1 MSPDGSVYVADSGN
15 NRIQKFSVELVDPIR
30 TKPVL
35 VDEWGTEGDGPGEF
49 KYPHGI
55 SVDIDGNVYVADTGN
70 SRIQIFNSAG
80 AFLGSP
86 DPSYARFDY
95 PSDISAGSLFSNTL
109 FVADP
114 HSHLIMEFVQ
124 DGSQFITQW
133 GTEGAGEGQF
143 NGPRGVAGGPN
154 GTVYVAD
161 TLNNRI
167 QKFSGQWEAKR
178 TFISQWGTEGSGEG
192 EFKQPN
198 GVAVALDGSVYV
210 SDSNNSRIQ
219 KFTGDGVFVSQWGTE
234 GSGNEGQIDYP
245 SGITVSSD
253 GSVYVADAHSH
264 LIQKFTADGVFVNQW
279 GTEGAGYGEFNG
291 PRDVAVAIDGSI
303 YVADTNN
310 HRIQKFI
317 ESAAGPRP
325 TPPSADTKIAFA
337 SSRNDVSDS
346 NNDPDVYIMNADGS
360 EQTRLTN
367 SDGWNSYPALSPD
380 GSKIAFIS
388 TRDGNPEIYIMNVDG
403 SGQTR
408 LTTND
413 RFERTPAWSPDGA
426 QIAFVSGPDDNNND
440 IYFMNA
446 DGSGLTRL
454 TTNDRFEN
462 WLSWSPDGSQM
473 AFHALESGS
482 SAYGIY
488 IINADGSGETR
499 ITADN
504 QINRWPSWS
513 TASVSIP
520 VPTPQPTPVPGPTPT
535 PVPGATPTP
544 VVPTPTPMPTP
555 TPIPP
560 TPTPIPPTP
569 TPMPAVDR
577 QILVNEEVTGT
588 ISVSGAFEPWLLE
601 LAEDTV
607 VDIYMYSETG
617 AIDTHVHLNEEGS
630 ANPNRPGL
638 WNNDDNNAAVLA
650 AASSEV
656 LTGPVGGRY
665 NSAITQVRLSGGS
678 TYSVVPRTYRNS
690 GTGDYHLKVV
700 GPEAVETPEP
710 VPQVERAILIDEGVS
725 GTISAARE
733 FYPWLLTVDEDTI
746 VDIFMWTETGA
757 FDTVLYLYEGDSAS
771 ASTPPLK
778 SNDDNNAAVV
788 SGVSSGILTGPVGGR
803 YNSAIMQ
810 VELSG
815 GSTYSVVPRSYR
827 DSATGDYRLK
837 VVGPKEEEA
846 PAPQEERDIP
856 TNESV
861 SGTIS
866 AQGEFYPWF
875 LTVDEDM
882 LVDIYMWTETG
893 AFDTVLYI
901 YEGDSA
907 NAGTPPLKRNDDNN
921 SAVTRAAY
929 LGVLTEPVGGR
940 YNSAIMQVELS
951 GGSTYSVVPRS
962 YRDGSTGD
970 YHLKVVSPTPAPA
983 PTPTAGVRDVQLEYA
998 QLESFTISTGTTV
1011 RWTNTESLVH
1021 NVESSRRLSPETVFA
1036 SPALELDDTFTYTFD
1051 SPGTFEYGCTIPYHG
1066 IMTGVITVE

>member
-1 MSPDGSVYVADSGN
+1 
-15 NRIQKFSVELVDPIR
+15 
-30 TKPVL
+30 
-35 VDEWGTEGDGPGEF
+35 
-49 KYPHGI
+49 
-55 SVDIDGNVYVADTGN
+55 
-70 SRIQIFNSAG
+70 
-80 AFLGSP
+80 
-86 DPSYARFDY
+86 
-95 PSDISAGSLFSNTL
+95 
-109 FVADP
+109 
-114 HSHLIMEFVQ
+114 
-124 DGSQFITQW
+124 
-133 GTEGAGEGQF
+133 
-143 NGPRGVAGGPN
+143 
-154 GTVYVAD
+154 
-161 TLNNRI
+161 
-167 QKFSGQWEAKR
+167 
-178 TFISQWGTEGSGEG
+178 
-192 EFKQPN
+192 
-198 GVAVALDGSVYV
+198 
-210 SDSNNSRIQ
+210 
-219 KFTGDGVFVSQWGTE
+219 
-234 GSGNEGQIDYP
+234 
-245 SGITVSSD
+245 
-253 GSVYVADAHSH
+253 
-264 LIQKFTADGVFVNQW
+264 
-279 GTEGAGYGEFNG
+279 
-291 PRDVAVAIDGSI
+291 
-303 YVADTNN
+303 
-310 HRIQKFI
+310 
-317 ESAAGPRP
+317 
-325 TPPSADTKIAFA
+325 
-337 SSRNDVSDS
+337 
-346 NNDPDVYIMNADGS
+346 
-360 EQTRLTN
+360 
-367 SDGWNSYPALSPD
+367 
-380 GSKIAFIS
+380 
-388 TRDGNPEIYIMNVDG
+388 
-403 SGQTR
+403 
-408 LTTND
+408 
-413 RFERTPAWSPDGA
+413 
-426 QIAFVSGPDDNNND
+426 
-440 IYFMNA
+440 
-446 DGSGLTRL
+446 
-454 TTNDRFEN
+454 
-462 WLSWSPDGSQM
+462 
-473 AFHALESGS
+473 
-482 SAYGIY
+482 
-488 IINADGSGETR
+488 
-499 ITADN
+499 
-504 QINRWPSWS
+504 
-513 TASVSIP
+513 
-520 VPTPQPTPVPGPTPT
+520 
-535 PVPGATPTP
+535 
-544 VVPTPTPMPTP
+544 
-555 TPIPP
+555 
-560 TPTPIPPTP
+560 
-569 TPMPAVDR
+569 MPAVDR

-617 AIDTHVHLNEEGS
+617 AIDTHVHLYEEGS